1 MKNDNLKEQYRINER
16 IRVREVRLVG
26 DNVEQGVFPTSQALR
41 IAEDLGLDLVEIS
54 PNAAPPVCKVTDYQ
68 KFLYQQKKRQ
78 KEQKAKSVKEVVK
91 EIRFGPQTDDHDYD
105 FKLKHAKGFLEEGA
119 KVKAYVFFKGRSILF
134 KEQGEVLLL
143 RFANDLEDYGK
154 VEQLPVLEGKRMII
168 MLTPKK
174 APVPQ
179 PQKPPQSA
187 APVKKVIV
195 TPKPKPVSEENNEN
209 E

>member
-26 DNVEQGVFPTSQALR
+26 DNVEQGVYPTSQALKM
-41 IAEDLGLDLVEIS
+41 AEDQGLDLVEIS
-54 PNAAPPVCKVTDYQ
+54 PNAAPPVCRITDYQ
-68 KFLYQQKKRQ
+68 KFLYQQK
-78 KEQKAKSVKEVVK
+78 EQKAKSVKVIVK
-91 EIRFGPQTDDHDYD
+91 EIRFGPQTDDHDYN

-143 RFANDLEDYGK
+143 RFANDLEEYGK

-174 APVPQ
+174 AGAAATSKPAVSKPV
-179 PQKPPQSA
+179 
-187 APVKKVIV
+187 VKKVVV
-195 TPKPKPVSEENNEN
+195 TPKPKTEESE
-209 E
+209 